1 MNTSPL
7 MQLTLPG
14 NALAASL
21 LGSTV
26 SGPSRLHHI
35 CGKALVGNAWLR
47 NCNGPSHDDREQPEQ
62 FKRFLSQ
69 RHHILSTI
77 RGETSPSHDG

>member
-14 NALAASL
+14 NALVTSL

-26 SGPSRLHHI
+26 SGLSKPHHA
-35 CGKALVGNAWLR
+35 CSLALVGNAWLR
-47 NCNGPSHDDREQPEQ
+47 NSNGPGHDYREQPEQ
-62 FKRFLSQ
+62 FEGSLSQ
-69 RHHILSTI
+69 RHHFLSNI
-77 RGETSPSHDG
+77 RGDSSPSHDD